1 MTYLDNKAEP
11 YIADHEYEEIWHL
24 ALESDDKNINY
35 GIYANGLLIE
45 TCSINFINNKSNL
58 KFK

>member
-1 MTYLDNKAEP
+1 MKFLKFRDWIDPFK
-11 YIADHEYEEIWHL
+11 L
-24 ALESDDKNINY
+24 
-35 GIYANGLLIE
+35 YANGLLIE